1 MGGPAYPPSLTSSRV
16 TLPKVERNTWP
27 AAPQVPQAATSTHSR
42 PVFLSILV
50 HCPRPTHTSEGAAHA
65 RAAAT
70 STGCDRRQ
78 PTARAVVGSGP
89 TTLQDPPP
97 PLLICS
103 YRSSQGTWMGGQAG
117 CERPPHPEKAS
128 LWVGRR
134 WIGCKPEPKIKPYF
148 RPRQP
153 PMPDLI
159 CPNVE
164 FDRFRFY
171 FRGTIDSPAAWL
183 ASILVVVSGVTA
195 RATAR
200 DVNGRLQQINSQ
212 RYQDMACLSL
222 LRQHIKAQIS
232 TNRAAEC
239 ILSLILYR

>member
-78 PTARAVVGSGP
+78 PTARAVGWQRAHHSP
-89 TTLQDPPP
+89 RPASPL
-97 PLLICS
+97 LLICS
-103 YRSSQGTWMGGQAG
+103 YRSSQGTWTGGQAG
-117 CERPPHPEKAS
+117 SERAPHPEKAS

-134 WIGCKPEPKIKPYF
+134 WIGCKPAQDQTLFPAQTAANAGF
-148 RPRQP
+148 
-153 PMPDLI
+153 DLSKCRI
-159 CPNVE
+159 
-164 FDRFRFY
+164 
-171 FRGTIDSPAAWL
+171 
-183 ASILVVVSGVTA
+183 
-195 RATAR
+195 
-200 DVNGRLQQINSQ
+200 
-212 RYQDMACLSL
+212 
-222 LRQHIKAQIS
+222 
-232 TNRAAEC
+232 
-239 ILSLILYR
+239 